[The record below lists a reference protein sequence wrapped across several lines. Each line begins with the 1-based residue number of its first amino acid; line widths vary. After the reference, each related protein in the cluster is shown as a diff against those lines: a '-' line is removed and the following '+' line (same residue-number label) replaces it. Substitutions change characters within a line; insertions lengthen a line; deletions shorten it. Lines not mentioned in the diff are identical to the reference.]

1 MRLVSARSRVRS
13 SLEAL
18 WGRWSRGMILPSG
31 GRGRGFDSRR
41 HLWHVLIYKKS
52 RFFYVLLRRGRA
64 SGAAE
69 VPDSSFWSLRR
80 DKKSGENF
88 LKTYLLLLIWY
99 RILYQNIVKKFK
111 KFRNF
116 QKFQNNSKISK
127 ILKNLKKSTFV
138 KTPWW
143 NCHFWS
149 VFGLKLV
156 FVVLAW
162 LFCSKNQ
169 FRVCS
174 YFL

>member
-1 MRLVSARSRVRS
+1 MK
-13 SLEAL
+13 
-18 WGRWSRGMILPSG
+18 
-31 GRGRGFDSRR
+31 
-41 HLWHVLIYKKS
+41 IYKN
-52 RFFYVLLRRGRA
+52 RDFFYVLLRRGRA
-64 SGAAE
+64 SGATE

-80 DKKSGENF
+80 DKKSGEKN
-88 LKTYLLLLIWY
+88 LKKYLLLLIWH

-138 KTPWW
+138 KTPRW

-174 YFL
+174 YFSSFLTKIWKNFRKIWNLKIP